1 MGLLSRLFRSNKE
14 VEVKETFDYTA
25 NEDIIFSVDSFNDW
39 FNDPNNN
46 AVYAHK
52 GIFLRLDKLGEDQV
66 DDYLLK
72 RYNLDNGA
80 FLFSKPY
87 VSMKADLYKAIR
99 KDWSNK
105 LNK

>member
-1 MGLLSRLFRSNKE
+1 MNMFKRLFKTE
-14 VEVKETFDYTA
+14 KVEEKFNHSE
-25 NEDIIFSVDSFNDW
+25 NEDIIFNVDSFNDW

-46 AVYAHK
+46 AVYAHE
-52 GIFLRLDKLGEDQV
+52 GIFLRLDKLSEGHI

-72 RYNLDNGA
+72 RYNLVSGS
-80 FLFSKPY
+80 FLFSKPFITL
-87 VSMKADLYKAIR
+87 KLDLYKAIR